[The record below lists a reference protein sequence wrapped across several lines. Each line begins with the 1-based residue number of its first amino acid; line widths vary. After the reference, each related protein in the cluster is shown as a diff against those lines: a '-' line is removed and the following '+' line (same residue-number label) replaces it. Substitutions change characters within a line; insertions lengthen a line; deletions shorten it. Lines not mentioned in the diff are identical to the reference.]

1 MTSSAAEDKTL
12 VRVGRRRSAD
22 ADVAILEA
30 TLDLLGALG
39 FGGLTV
45 AAVIVRAGVSSATL
59 YRRWPTKE
67 RLVAAAVSSLHPEPS
82 APDTGSLAGDI
93 ATLVQEVAAS
103 IGGRREGI
111 AEGLAQESR
120 RNPEL
125 RDALREKFLEPRLE
139 QLRGILRR
147 AKARSELTR
156 APDLETALSWILGPL
171 YHRSFYLDEP
181 LTPAFLRTT
190 TAYVLRGLGADA

>member
-1 MTSSAAEDKTL
+1 MTASAPEDKTL
-12 VRVGRRRSAD
+12 VRVGRRRSVE

-30 TLDLLGALG
+30 TLDLLGAHG

-45 AAVIVRAGVSSATL
+45 AAVIERAGVSSATL

-67 RLVAAAVSSLHPEPS
+67 RLVAAAVSSLHPEPH
-82 APDTGSLAGDI
+82 ATDTGSLAGDV

-125 RDALREKFLEPRLE
+125 RDALREKFLLPRLE
-139 QLRGILRR
+139 QLRGILRD
-147 AKARSELTR
+147 AKARGEL
-156 APDLETALSWILGPL
+156 AKPPDVETALSWVVGPL

-181 LTPAFLRTT
+181 LTPAFLRAT
-190 TAYVLRGLGADA
+190 TAHILRGLGSDA

>member
-1 MTSSAAEDKTL
+1 MTSAAAEDKTMIK
-12 VRVGRRRSAD
+12 VGRRRSAE
-22 ADVAILEA
+22 ADLAILDA
-30 TLDLLGALG
+30 TLDLLGAHG

-45 AAVIVRAGVSSATL
+45 AAVIDRAGVSSATL

-67 RLVAAAVSSLHPEPS
+67 RLVAAAVSSLHEEPS
-82 APDTGSLAGDI
+82 ATDTGSLAGDI
-93 ATLVQEVAAS
+93 AMLLQEVARS

-125 RDALREKFLEPRLE
+125 REAMREKFLAPRLE
-139 QLRGILRR
+139 QLQGILRR
-147 AKARSELTR
+147 AKARGELTR
-156 APDLETALSWILGPL
+156 TPDLETALSWVIGPL

-190 TAYVLRGLGADA
+190 AAHVLAGLRGVG